1 MHRKTSIFLINLL
14 IYSNYSCRKST
25 EEKPS
30 ESCFTQNNFDLVYRF
45 IENQNK
51 ITKTKFLKYGKTKV
65 YLTNDTI
72 INLEKGRSFS
82 KIYRK
87 KGILN
92 TEMYEPRNIE
102 NVEETNRLFC
112 DLVAT
117 ANK

>member
-1 MHRKTSIFLINLL
+1 MHRKTTIILIYLL

-30 ESCFTQNNFDLVYRF
+30 ESCSTQNNFDIVYKF

-51 ITKTKFLKYGKTKV
+51 ITKTKFLTYGNTKI

-72 INLEKGRSFS
+72 INLEKGSSFS
-82 KIYRK
+82 KIFRK

-92 TEMYEPRNIE
+92 TAMYEPNNIE